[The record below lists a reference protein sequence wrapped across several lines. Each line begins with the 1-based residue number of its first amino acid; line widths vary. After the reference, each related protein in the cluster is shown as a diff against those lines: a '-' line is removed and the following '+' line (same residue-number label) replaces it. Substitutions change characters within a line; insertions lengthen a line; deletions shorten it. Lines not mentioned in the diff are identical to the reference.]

1 MKKISIILMLL
12 AFALTACAGIQIK
25 PPDIDQVI
33 STGPKLV
40 GALIAENNPDHVDTI
55 LKYGDML
62 LAQSEPIDFKAKLD
76 EGVDWLLRKY
86 IDKAAI
92 RVLIIDCLPEI
103 EFEAGAIPTP
113 AWMNKVKPIVKSFIE
128 GVRIGAPVT
137 SSIPDVRMRPTGD
150 FEVRLLETDVIPSGE
165 IIDDKSFIQRYC
177 DIYETEYL
185 KFMWGRTLD

>member
-1 MKKISIILMLL
+1 MKKFSIILILL

-40 GALIAENNPDHVDTI
+40 GALIAENNPDYAETI
-55 LKYGDML
+55 IEYGDML
-62 LAQSEPIDFKAKLD
+62 LAQSEPMDFKAKLD

-103 EFEAGAIPTP
+103 EFEAGVIPTP
-113 AWMNKVKPIVKSFIE
+113 AWMDKVKPIVKSFIE
-128 GVRIGAPVT
+128 GVKIGAPVE
-137 SSIPDVRMRPTGD
+137 SSEFDPSSWEPADEPT
-150 FEVRLLETDVIPSGE
+150 PSTAE
-165 IIDDKSFIQRYC
+165 LHKSPIQRYC
-177 DIYETEYL
+177 DTYETNYL
-185 KFMWGRTLD
+185 KFMWGRTLE